1 MLPASATSL
10 VRKSSKAQPQS
21 VVAQCVP
28 TCSPNSSMLSMPAAS
43 QGPATCCSSTSAKA
57 SRQGSRVSHFI
68 RPASEWADGMAI
80 SSAAVPQPFE
90 TMGGDTGVVG
100 RVPGLAVAEIVLDQA
115 QIVAT
120 IGEIV
125 ATGVAQRVRVD
136 VAETSTP
143 GGGDD
148 EIVHRL
154 TGQGLAS
161 LGQEQPGQAIRA
173 GGKMTPDGTELVPRD
188 RLLDRKAALEPA
200 YPQAGGGEVEVR
212 PAQADGPA
220 SAQPVTVHHEQE
232 QRVAR
237 AMPALPGAAQQPV
250 DLALA
255 QEIFGTEAAVDCL
268 PVPAFDNLP
277 LGHPFATGSKGS
289 IGLAPPR
296 GAFDRRGFL

>member
-1 MLPASATSL
+1 MLPASAMSL

-21 VVAQCVP
+21 VVAQCAP
-28 TCSPNSSMLSMPAAS
+28 TRSPSSSMLSMPAAS

-57 SRQGSRVSHFI
+57 SRQGSRASHFI
-68 RPASEWADGMAI
+68 RPASEGGGGMAI

-90 TMGGDTGVVG
+90 TMGSDTGVVG

-143 GGGDD
+143 GGDD

-212 PAQADGPA
+212 PAQADGLA
-220 SAQPVTVHHEQE
+220 HAQPVTVHHEEE
-232 QRVAR
+232 QMVAR
-237 AMPALPGAAQQPV
+237 AMPALLGAV
-250 DLALA
+250 
-255 QEIFGTEAAVDCL
+255 
-268 PVPAFDNLP
+268 
-277 LGHPFATGSKGS
+277 
-289 IGLAPPR
+289 
-296 GAFDRRGFL
+296 

>member
-10 VRKSSKAQPQS
+10 ARKSSKAHPQS
-21 VVAQCVP
+21 VVAQWAP
-28 TCSPNSSMLSMPAAS
+28 TRSPSSSMLSMPAAS

-57 SRQGSRVSHFI
+57 SRHGSRVSHFI

-90 TMGGDTGVVG
+90 TMGSDTGVVG
-100 RVPGLAVAEIVLDQA
+100 RVPGFTMAEIVLDQA

-136 VAETSTP
+136 VAETGTP
-143 GGGDD
+143 GGDDD

-154 TGQGLAS
+154 TGQGLVS

-173 GGKMTPDGTELVPRD
+173 GSKMTLDGTELVPCN
-188 RLLDRKAALEPA
+188 RLLDRKATLEPA
-200 YPQAGGGEVEVR
+200 YPQAGGGEIEIR
-212 PAQADGPA
+212 PAQADGLA
-220 SAQPVTVHHEQE
+220 HAQPVTVHHEQE
-232 QRVAR
+232 QMVAR

-250 DLALA
+250 NLTLA
-255 QEIFGTEAAVDCL
+255 EKVPGPEAAVDGL
-268 PVPAFDNLP
+268 PVPAFDNSP
-277 LGHPFATGSKGS
+277 LGHPFAIGSKATM
-289 IGLAPPR
+289 GLAPPR
-296 GAFDRRGFL
+296 GAFDRRYLL

>member
-1 MLPASATSL
+1 MKQYVGLDVSMEETKIHVLDEEGGRVWRGKCRSEPGTIAATIHK
-10 VRKSSKAQPQS
+10 R
-21 VVAQCVP
+21 
-28 TCSPNSSMLSMPAAS
+28 
-43 QGPATCCSSTSAKA
+43 
-57 SRQGSRVSHFI
+57 
-68 RPASEWADGMAI
+68 ASEAVRIGIETGPLTTWLYTELVADGLPM
-80 SSAAVPQPFE
+80 VC
-90 TMGGDTGVVG
+90 
-100 RVPGLAVAEIVLDQA
+100 LDA
-115 QIVAT
+115 RQIVAT

-188 RLLDRKAALEPA
+188 RLLDRKAVLEPA

-212 PAQADGPA
+212 PAQADGLA
-220 SAQPVTVHHEQE
+220 HAQPVTVHHEQE
-232 QRVAR
+232 QMVAR

-296 GAFDRRGFL
+296 GAFDRRCLL